1 VSGVAHLAGAFALV
15 LAIAL
20 LCVRRTGTA
29 VFVCAV
35 QALLAAAA
43 LGASDWHVAIIA
55 LLAFALNGL
64 ALPLTLRRILRRPG
78 MSPIANLRGRGVV
91 SWLAAL
97 VLVAVSAAIF
107 TQIRT
112 AEPGEALVLG
122 SSIVL
127 VAQRSHPLAP
137 ALGLLSSQNGLLLVA
152 SATPGLPLLALMVVV
167 VPFVPAL
174 VLANAWLRQ

>member
-55 LLAFALNGL
+55 LL

-127 VAQRSHPLAP
+127 LGLLLVAQRSHPLAP